1 MKTNLFLLVVLFASL
16 FVSTSLSQSYI
27 GTWQAKENIGS
38 YNLHQGSGERMT
50 TYSVKFPQPFAKVPE
65 ILLSVTQVD
74 ASSKT
79 NVRYNVEVMHVDT
92 DGFKIKIRTWADTQL
107 FSISGFWFAK
117 LD

>member
-1 MKTNLFLLVVLFASL
+1 MKNYFIPAVILFLSIFTYNS
-16 FVSTSLSQSYI
+16 FSQTYI
-27 GTWQAKENIGS
+27 GTWAAKENIGS

-50 TYSVKFPQPFAKVPE
+50 TFSVKFPQPFEKTPE

-79 NVRYNVEVMHVDT
+79 NVRYNVEVMHVDKN
-92 DGFKIKIRTWADTQL
+92 GLKIKIRTWADTQL
-107 FSISGFWFAK
+107 FSISGFWLAK